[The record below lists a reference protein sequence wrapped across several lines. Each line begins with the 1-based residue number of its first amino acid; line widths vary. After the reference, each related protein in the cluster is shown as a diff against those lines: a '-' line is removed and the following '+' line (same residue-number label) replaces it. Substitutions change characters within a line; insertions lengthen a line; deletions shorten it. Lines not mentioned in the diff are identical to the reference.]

1 MNNGNRKGV
10 SVIGHTVNTNDNNDL
25 IVRRSYVAEEQL
37 VNKDAAWKSRMVS
50 DFLGEVGLTL
60 FEFKGDKGMD
70 YPIQF
75 NEPIVEPFDND
86 ESLHPQVFVKF
97 SAIIAGRK
105 ELN

>member
-1 MNNGNRKGV
+1 MNNGNRYGV
-10 SVIGHTVNTNDNNDL
+10 SVIGHTVNTHDNNDL
-25 IVRRSYVAEEQL
+25 IVRRSFVADEQL
-37 VNKDAAWKSRMVS
+37 VNNDAAWKSRMVS

>member
-1 MNNGNRKGV
+1 MMQHGNQK
-10 SVIGHTVNTNDNNDL
+10 
-25 IVRRSYVAEEQL
+25 
-37 VNKDAAWKSRMVS
+37 MVKI
-50 DFLGEVGLTL
+50 LGEVGLTYL
-60 FEFKGDKGMD
+60 SSKVIRVD

>member
-1 MNNGNRKGV
+1 MTFLNRKGV
-10 SVIGHTVNTNDNNDL
+10 SVIGHTVNTNNNNDL
-25 IVRRSYVAEEQL
+25 IVRRSFVADEQL
-37 VNKDAAWKSRMVS
+37 VNNDAAWKSRMVS

>member
-1 MNNGNRKGV
+1 
-10 SVIGHTVNTNDNNDL
+10 
-25 IVRRSYVAEEQL
+25 
-37 VNKDAAWKSRMVS
+37 
-50 DFLGEVGLTL
+50 
-60 FEFKGDKGMD
+60 MD

-75 NEPIVEPFDND
+75 NEPIEEPFQND

>member
-1 MNNGNRKGV
+1 MNNGNKKGV
-10 SVIGHTVNTNDNNDL
+10 SVIGHTVNINNKNDL
-25 IVRRSYVAEEQL
+25 IVRRSLVADEQL
-37 VNKDAAWKSRMVS
+37 VNNDAAWKSRMVS

>member
-1 MNNGNRKGV
+1 MNNGIRKGV
-10 SVIGHTVNTNDNNDL
+10 SIVGHTVNTNEQGDL
-25 IVRRSYVAEEQL
+25 VVRRSFVADEQL
-37 VNKDAAWKSRMVS
+37 VNNDAAWKSRMVS

>member
-1 MNNGNRKGV
+1 
-10 SVIGHTVNTNDNNDL
+10 
-25 IVRRSYVAEEQL
+25 
-37 VNKDAAWKSRMVS
+37 
-50 DFLGEVGLTL
+50 
-60 FEFKGDKGMD
+60 MD

-97 SAIIAGRK
+97 GAIIAGRK

>member
-1 MNNGNRKGV
+1 MNNGNRYGV
-10 SVIGHTVNTNDNNDL
+10 SVIVQTVNTNDNKDL
-25 IVRRSYVAEEQL
+25 IVRRSFVADEQL
-37 VNKDAAWKSRMVS
+37 VNNDAAWKSRMVS

>member
-1 MNNGNRKGV
+1 MHNGNKKGV
-10 SVIGHTVNTNDNNDL
+10 SIVGCAINTNNHGDL
-25 IVRRSYVAEEQL
+25 VIRRSFVADEHCI
-37 VNKDAAWKSRMVS
+37 NNDAAWRSQMLC
-50 DFLGEVGLTL
+50 DFLNDVGETL
-60 FEFKGDKGMD
+60 LEFKGEDCVN
-70 YPIQF
+70 YPLQI